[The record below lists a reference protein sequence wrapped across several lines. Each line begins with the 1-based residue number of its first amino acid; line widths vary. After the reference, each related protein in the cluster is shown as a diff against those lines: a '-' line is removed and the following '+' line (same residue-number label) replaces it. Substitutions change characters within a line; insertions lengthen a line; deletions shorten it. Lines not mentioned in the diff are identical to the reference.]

1 MSHCQKFYQTK
12 PPFSLNVPEWRNW
25 RPWFSRHFS
34 CFGSHIR
41 YKIYSTSES
50 ETSVPSSSSSFT
62 SARAAC
68 LLLTLRVSRAGSK
81 IASFRSLGP
90 ARPSSPWFQFPIT
103 VKDKKEVKLF
113 AVIVVCCCCCCCPL
127 LLSVVCQVVCLDS
140 SQFLGQF
147 RFGWAWRQ
155 FQWDG
160 CSSSFSHLSQKQPHA
175 LSLQL
180 WRLSLP
186 T

>member
-1 MSHCQKFYQTK
+1 MSRNDEIEDLGFQDIFLALEVTYGIKFIQHQNRRHQCHHQARR
-12 PPFSLNVPEWRNW
+12 SLLQW
-25 RPWFSRHFS
+25 
-34 CFGSHIR
+34 
-41 YKIYSTSES
+41 
-50 ETSVPSSSSSFT
+50 
-62 SARAAC
+62 AAC